1 MTDKESSI
9 MGKYVNDMYGSR
21 VGKAIGTTTDIDGTV
36 VTVGIDC
43 GYRGL
48 MEIPFEHLVVQ
59 EDSIV
64 YVPQWRL
71 DSQKILR
78 EKGLIIRRLRALHI
92 ILSENDR
99 MKPDSEAVR
108 RGYEEKLASINESE
122 YTMREMLAARMSELA
137 DQMKVAKSLR
147 FDATIQFKS
156 NEMQESDYKVA
167 RASIV
172 DMLERI
178 EYEIGEIKNMQGR
191 LEELADEESQIYDS
205 VQTGE
210 RLDQAEQT
218 EAVSE
223 AIPEPPTETFEPTV
237 QEPAIPE
244 PAAAAPEQAPTPAVF
259 ADAAPEIQTETVP
272 DAVAAAPEQAPTP
285 AVFADAAPEIQTE
298 TVPDAVAAAPEQ
310 APTPA
315 VFADAAPEQAAERGG
330 PQEIQREPVTIPPE
344 PVAVPP
350 GTPVPPPAPEY
361 NIPEPPPEPP
371 KSDWLA
377 RMTSQ

>member
-92 ILSENDR
+92 ILTENDR

-218 EAVSE
+218 ETVSD

-237 QEPAIPE
+237 QEQTVQEPAMPE
-244 PAAAAPEQAPTPAVF
+244 PAVAAPEQAPTPAVF

-272 DAVAAAPEQAPTP
+272 DAVAAAPEQA
-285 AVFADAAPEIQTE
+285 
-298 TVPDAVAAAPEQ
+298 
-310 APTPA
+310 
-315 VFADAAPEQAAERGG
+315 AERGG
-330 PQEIQREPVTIPPE
+330 PQDMQREPVTIPPE

>member
-137 DQMKVAKSLR
+137 GQTKVAKALR

-156 NEMQESDYKVA
+156 NEMQESDYKTA
-167 RASIV
+167 KASIT

-191 LEELADEESQIYDS
+191 LEELADEESRIYDS

-210 RLDQAEQT
+210 HLDQAEQA

-223 AIPEPPTETFEPTV
+223 TMPEPPTEAFEPTV
-237 QEPAIPE
+237 QEPAT
-244 PAAAAPEQAPTPAVF
+244 AAPEQAPIPVAF
-259 ADAAPEIQTETVP
+259 AGTATETQTETVP
-272 DAVAAAPEQAPTP
+272 DAAPEQAPIP
-285 AVFADAAPEIQTE
+285 VAFAGTATETQTE
-298 TVPDAVAAAPEQ
+298 TVPDA
-310 APTPA
+310 TT
-315 VFADAAPEQAAERGG
+315 AAPEQAAERSE
-330 PQEIQREPVTIPPE
+330 PQDIRREPVTIPPE
-344 PVAVPP
+344 PITVPP
-350 GTPVPPPAPEY
+350 EAPVPPPAPEY